1 MVGLYFCF
9 IAMTNMEL
17 DDYFEVGYIIKTHG
31 LKGEVG
37 VHLDVANPQDYA
49 DVDGFLLPIN
59 GELIPY
65 FIERIRIN
73 GDKAIVKF
81 EGIDRIEEAQPLVKK
96 TIYMPEDQ
104 LDELEEDEFYY
115 HDIIGHNVVDEK
127 LGTLGI
133 VSTVYTQAH
142 QDLLSMTYKEKEVLI
157 PISPEHVHKADHSKK
172 ELYVSLPDG
181 LLEIYL
187 A

>member
-1 MVGLYFCF
+1 
-9 IAMTNMEL
+9 MEIE
-17 DDYFEVGYIIKTHG
+17 DYFEVGYIIKTHG

-37 VHLDVANPQDYA
+37 IHLDVANPQEYK

-59 GELIPY
+59 GELIPH
-65 FIERIRIN
+65 FIEKIRIN

-81 EGIDRIEEAQPLVKK
+81 EGINRIEEAQPLVKK

-104 LDELEEDEFYY
+104 LDELAEDEFYY
-115 HDIIGHNVVDEK
+115 HDIIGHTVVDDK
-127 LGTLGI
+127 LGILGI
-133 VSTVYTQAH
+133 VNTVYTQSH

-157 PISPEHVHKADHSKK
+157 PISEEHVLKADHTKK

-181 LLEIYL
+181 LIDIYL